1 MKHPHFFKEFVAF
14 ASTFSE
20 LKHDLMYKV
29 KPANLTTLQ
38 YLILE
43 QLAVSEPLTPS
54 EIADCQH
61 MSLPNVS
68 RELKKLHEKQFIDKE
83 EDRDDKRKH
92 VIKLSDKGRTCM
104 NEAFQHIEGVLLD
117 SLSSSD
123 IEQMDDIVQ
132 ALRLLNQTIFKKE
145 PKKA

>member
-1 MKHPHFFKEFVAF
+1 MQHPHFFKEFVAF

-20 LKHDLMYKV
+20 LKHNMMSKV
-29 KPANLTTLQ
+29 KLPELTPLQ

-54 EIADCQH
+54 DIADCQH

-68 RELKKLHEKQFIDKE
+68 RELKKLHEKQFIDRE
-83 EDRDDKRKH
+83 EDRVDKRKH
-92 VIKLSDKGRTCM
+92 IIMLSDKGRTCM
-104 NEAFQHIEGVLLD
+104 NEVFQHIERMLID

-132 ALRLLNQTIFKKE
+132 ALRLLNQTIFKK
-145 PKKA
+145 

>member
-1 MKHPHFFKEFVAF
+1 MKHSHFFKEFVAF

-20 LKHDLMYKV
+20 LKHALMNKV

-68 RELKKLHEKQFIDKE
+68 RELKKLHEKQFIDRE

-92 VIKLSDKGRTCM
+92 VIMLSNKGRACM
-104 NEAFQHIEGVLLD
+104 NEAFQQIERMLID

-123 IEQMDDIVQ
+123 IEQMDEIVQ
-132 ALRLLNQTIFKKE
+132 AFRLLNQTIFKKGH
-145 PKKA
+145 K

>member
-1 MKHPHFFKEFVAF
+1 MQHPHFFKEFVAF

-20 LKHDLMYKV
+20 LKHNMMSKV
-29 KPANLTTLQ
+29 KPPELTPLQ

-54 EIADCQH
+54 NIADCQH

-68 RELKKLHEKQFIDKE
+68 RELKKLQEKQFIARE
-83 EDRDDKRKH
+83 EDRNDKRKH
-92 VIKLSDKGRTCM
+92 VIILSDKGRACM
-104 NEAFQHIEGVLLD
+104 NEAFQHIERMLID
-117 SLSSSD
+117 SLSPSD

-132 ALRLLNQTIFKKE
+132 ALRLLNQTILKK
-145 PKKA
+145 